1 VKNPDVIICL
11 VLAAVLSVFA
21 FDLGNIS
28 PMARIYPAVVIA
40 GSYVL
45 IVAVLVQSIV
55 RARKQS
61 ARSRSA
67 EPPLTGKSIARI
79 SIYCVAILAYITL
92 IDFLGYIAS
101 TIVFGLFSL
110 IFMGNKSRTALI
122 VLPAAFAVLMF
133 FIFDKF
139 LYVRLPDGF
148 IVENFFF

>member
-1 VKNPDVIICL
+1 VKNPDIVICI
-11 VLAAVLSVFA
+11 VLAAILAVFA
-21 FDLGNIS
+21 LDLGNIA

-45 IVAVLVQSIV
+45 IVAVLVQSII
-55 RARKQS
+55 RAKKPPVTS
-61 ARSRSA
+61 GST
-67 EPPLTGKSIARI
+67 EPPLTGKGMVRI
-79 SIYCVAILAYITL
+79 SIYCVAILAYIIL
-92 IDFLGYIAS
+92 IDLLGYIAS

-110 IFMGNKSRTALI
+110 IFMGNRSRMVVI

-148 IVENFFF
+148 IVENFF